1 MIPIIERVKA
11 YGEELVQADGQ
22 NGSIACTKI
31 ETDAP
36 SINSIPGIAKLTID
50 RRITPEQTEE
60 VLAAEMNA
68 FCKDIPDTEWK
79 VVNVADKSWT
89 GRDVVMHNM
98 VNAWHTDVSN
108 HMVQSACEAVKGIE
122 REPVI
127 YRRNGCTNGWVTGGY
142 LGVPTII
149 FGAGDEAGCHIVNET
164 CPVDEILLAC
174 EFYALLEKEL

>member
-79 VVNVADKSWT
+79 VVDVADKD
-89 GRDVVMHNM
+89 R
-98 VNAWHTDVSN
+98 
-108 HMVQSACEAVKGIE
+108 
-122 REPVI
+122 P
-127 YRRNGCTNGWVTGGY
+127 
-142 LGVPTII
+142 
-149 FGAGDEAGCHIVNET
+149 
-164 CPVDEILLAC
+164 
-174 EFYALLEKEL
+174 